1 VGQEDIVTDD
11 ERFRRQVASM
21 EKELMLAAVRQHEL
35 RESVE
40 KLKAELEAKNARL
53 VREIAGRKRAEKEAL
68 RMQKLDSLRILAG
81 GIAHDLNN
89 IMVAVEANAGLAL
102 KAVGSDSPASDYL
115 IGIEKASEKVVAFSK
130 QIRSFTGKAE
140 TEKEP
145 VQLNEVIKDT
155 VALLLASISNKADLE
170 CSLPDD
176 LPIIIANPQNM
187 QQVVMNL
194 IINASD
200 ALGKDHG
207 TIKVSTG
214 KICADRGYL
223 DSLNPTGLPEG
234 DYIYFEVSDT
244 GCGMSLET
252 RRRIFEPF
260 YTTKFTGRGLG
271 LSAVLRIVSV
281 HGGAIGLESKEG
293 QGTTFRVL
301 LPLPAKPVEVAATK
315 PVSEDVWRG
324 KGTILLVDDDK
335 DILLMAKMVL
345 ETAGY
350 NVLAAED
357 GPRAIEIFREKANS
371 ISAVITDQIMPL
383 VRGDEV
389 AKEVRK
395 MRGDINILLL
405 SGFNEIDLT
414 DISGGPGN
422 TAFLEKPY
430 KVTRL
435 LEAVQD
441 ILKT

>member
-1 VGQEDIVTDD
+1 
-11 ERFRRQVASM
+11 
-21 EKELMLAAVRQHEL
+21 
-35 RESVE
+35 
-40 KLKAELEAKNARL
+40 
-53 VREIAGRKRAEKEAL
+53 
-68 RMQKLDSLRILAG
+68 
-81 GIAHDLNN
+81 
-89 IMVAVEANAGLAL
+89 MVAVEANAGLAL

-115 IGIEKASEKVVAFSK
+115 IGIENAAEKVVAFSK